1 MKRSVLEK
9 YNWKHIL
16 GFVIPSILGV
26 VLFMIPVEV
35 DGTWTV
41 IVKVIADLIGSC
53 MADFLPILCC
63 IIVTISAV
71 LGVAALF
78 HPKFIDEHPLMY
90 NTFSTTPAWVIIR
103 VIGAVFA
110 WIAFAGVLVGDGE
123 PLQIIGGEDTG
134 TFVLG
139 DLLTVLV
146 IIFFLADCSCLFFSI
161 SVFSSLSEH
170 FLPRSCVLFSKSL
183 VEVLSTV

>member
-1 MKRSVLEK
+1 MQKSDILHSCIYPRVKRSVLEK

-16 GFVIPSILGV
+16 GFIIPSILGV

-90 NTFSTTPAWVIIR
+90 NTF
-103 VIGAVFA
+103 
-110 WIAFAGVLVGDGE
+110 
-123 PLQIIGGEDTG
+123 
-134 TFVLG
+134 
-139 DLLTVLV
+139 
-146 IIFFLADCSCLFFSI
+146 
-161 SVFSSLSEH
+161 
-170 FLPRSCVLFSKSL
+170 LPHQHGL
-183 VEVLSTV
+183 